1 MEATQARTG
10 EPAVQATTVK
20 VFSQTIEVKTADQID
35 LVNITDEIRGFIE
48 FTGIT
53 AGHIQISCL
62 HTTAAL
68 FVNEWQDALLTDIK
82 AMLENVVPRNVYY
95 KHNDL
100 EYSDCDRNNAHSHLR
115 NVVLGHCLTLPI
127 AEGQVVLGTWQNII
141 LSEFDGPNQRKLFL
155 QVFGI

>member
-1 MEATQARTG
+1 MEATSARVG
-10 EPAVQATTVK
+10 EPAVQANTVK
-20 VFSQTIEVKTADQID
+20 VFSQTIEVNTENQTD
-35 LVNITDEIRGFIE
+35 LVNISDDIRAFVE
-48 FTGIT
+48 TTGIA

-68 FVNEWQDALLTDIK
+68 FINEWQDALLTDIK

-100 EYSDCDRNNAHSHLR
+100 EFSDCDRNNAHSHLR

-127 AEGQVVLGTWQNII
+127 AEGQVVLGKWQNVI

>member
-1 MEATQARTG
+1 MEATSARVG
-10 EPAVQATTVK
+10 EPAAQANSFK
-20 VFSQTIEVKTADQID
+20 VFSKTIEVKTEDRTD
-35 LVNITDEIRGFIE
+35 LVNISDDIRAFIAS
-48 FTGIT
+48 TGIF

-68 FVNEWQDALLTDIK
+68 LVNEWQDALLTDIK
-82 AMLENVVPRNVYY
+82 AMLENVVPHNIYY
-95 KHNDL
+95 RHNDL

-115 NVVLGHCLTLPI
+115 NIVLGHCLTLPI
-127 AEGQVVLGTWQNII
+127 ADGQVVLGKWQNVI

>member
-1 MEATQARTG
+1 MEASQARTG
-10 EPAVQATTVK
+10 EPAAQANTVK
-20 VFSQTIEVKTADQID
+20 VFSQTIEVKTGDRTD
-35 LVNITDEIRGFIE
+35 LVNISDDIRAFVE
-48 FTGIT
+48 STGIS
-53 AGHIQISCL
+53 AGHLQISCL

-68 FVNEWQDALLTDIK
+68 LVNEWQDALLTDIK

-100 EYSDCDRNNAHSHLR
+100 EFSDCDRNNAHSHLR
-115 NVVLGHCLTLPI
+115 NIVLGHSLTLPVADGHVVLGR
-127 AEGQVVLGTWQNII
+127 WQNII